1 MLCRRLESVAMPSVC
16 WSWSSPSFPRS
27 GVRVGEV
34 VEVVWWLSLA
44 GEAVVPVK
52 RRPFVPGFLPR
63 SVGVGSGADG
73 GFSGG
78 DKERGGFGSDADWG
92 AGFGWCFQPSR
103 RRCAGRCPRRCCFF
117 VVKVPSVAADDTCGD
132 STRIVLYSTEQVAQR
147 PGFSPVTA
155 ATKVA
160 DAVWPLAAPG
170 CMLGL
175 FPQLILLYPR
185 SIFCICTCVC
195 FVSLLV

>member
-1 MLCRRLESVAMPSVC
+1 MVAMASVC

-27 GVRVGEV
+27 SICVGEV
-34 VEVVWWLSLA
+34 VEVVWWLRLA
-44 GEAVVPVK
+44 GEAVAPVK
-52 RRPFVPGFLPR
+52 RWLFVPGFLPR

-78 DKERGGFGSDADWG
+78 SQEHAGSGSDAGWVAVFD
-92 AGFGWCFQPSR
+92 WCFQPSR
-103 RRCAGRCPRRCCFF
+103 RRGAGRCPRRCGFF
-117 VVKVPSVAADDTCGD
+117 VGKVPPFAVDDTCGA
-132 STRIVLYSTEQVAQR
+132 STRFVLYSTEQVAQR

-170 CMLGL
+170 
-175 FPQLILLYPR
+175 
-185 SIFCICTCVC
+185 
-195 FVSLLV
+195 